1 MSNLIRSTAFMAA
14 VMLCSAGA
22 SAQMTSVIEV
32 HPDSIV
38 PGSPFLIEVDSYWP
52 DGCRGD
58 IRVAAN
64 SAQIDV
70 ILDRSTLPEEIL
82 CPLVLTPMRALV
94 NPRDHV
100 DGPLQ
105 MQPSFKVRLLRRDR
119 DGDELVELVREV
131 QLADNASPPA
141 SAQPGS
147 WTSSSAPKTAIT
159 IEQQGGLLGA
169 IVAGTD
175 ADPGEWQLAAG
186 PLNGNVFAG
195 TLQGVEVVPCT
206 PEDTCEGTKRVNR
219 EVGRANIL
227 IEGFNSMLV
236 DIRHQDQ
243 TNIEPGLV
251 QPPRYYDRF
260 NLDVNDPATNQLI
273 DAGHPLSLT
282 KPQTTFPDLSG
293 TWFVGS
299 GDSLER
305 IDIGDVAVE
314 AGLADY
320 AVAPTVNP
328 MFSVLPVAPR
338 IRCATGNAGVST
350 AMCEFQNSTD
360 PDACGPRFRVIDAG
374 ETRVTGVNPCVS
386 GDPMPFFMFRR

>member
-1 MSNLIRSTAFMAA
+1 MSNLIRSTAFMATA
-14 VMLCSAGA
+14 MLCSTAA
-22 SAQMTSVIEV
+22 VAQMTSLLEI

-58 IRVAAN
+58 IRVEAD

-70 ILDRSTLPEEIL
+70 ILDRSMQPEEML
-82 CPLVLTPMRALV
+82 CPLVLTPVRALV

-105 MQPSFKVRLLRRDR
+105 MQPAFKVRLLRRDR
-119 DGDELVELVREV
+119 DGDEFVELTREV
-131 QLADNASPPA
+131 QLAASAPAPA
-141 SAQPGS
+141 SAQSGS
-147 WTSSSAPKTAIT
+147 WTSSGAPKTAIT
-159 IEQQGGLLGA
+159 IEQQGGLLGT

-195 TLQGVEVVPCT
+195 TLQGVEVVPCES
-206 PEDTCEGTKRVNR
+206 EDTCEDTKRVNR

-227 IEGFNSMLV
+227 IEGFNSILV
-236 DIRHQDQ
+236 DIRHQDE

-251 QPPRYYDRF
+251 QPPRYYDHF
-260 NLDVNDPATNQLI
+260 NLDVNDPATNQVI

-282 KPQTTFPDLSG
+282 TPQTTFPDLSG
-293 TWFVGS
+293 TWFAGS

-305 IDIGDVAVE
+305 IEIRDPEVD
-314 AGLADY
+314 AGQADY
-320 AVAPTVNP
+320 EVAPATDP
-328 MFSVLPVAPR
+328 QFSVLPASPR
-338 IRCATGNAGVST
+338 IRCATGNSSVST
-350 AMCEFQNSTD
+350 ATCAFQDRNN

-374 ETRVTGVNPCVS
+374 ETRVNGFNPCGEGESV
-386 GDPMPFFMFRR
+386 PFFMFRQ